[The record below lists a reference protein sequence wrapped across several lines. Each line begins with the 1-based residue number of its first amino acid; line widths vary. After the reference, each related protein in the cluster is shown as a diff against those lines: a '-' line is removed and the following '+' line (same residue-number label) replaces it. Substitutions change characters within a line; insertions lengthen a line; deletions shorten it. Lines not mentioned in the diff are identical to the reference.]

1 MHHPPSETTA
11 GPVAAEETTTDA
23 GAAITEAGG
32 KTRAEISPAGQ
43 PANDNTPVV
52 ELPATGTDGKH
63 IGPTARSARFPASEI
78 RECAGRPAR
87 SRGCKSLTVKE

>member
-52 ELPATGTDGKH
+52 ELPATGTDGK
-63 IGPTARSARFPASEI
+63 PQRPNPALRALPSE
-78 RECAGRPAR
+78 RNP
-87 SRGCKSLTVKE
+87 